1 VKDLSECVG
10 KVLRGQVQS
19 VGYRSWLLVFDDGTL
34 CELIAE
40 GDEDGA
46 TVDDRWSKLSNMELM
61 DDYPLQELR
70 LLGLITEDDERER
83 LDVAA
88 QQVDLEKEDRRKQ
101 YERLKAEF
109 EQS

>member
-1 VKDLSECVG
+1 VG

-19 VGYRSWLLVFDDGTL
+19 VGYSRWLLVFGDGTL

-46 TVDDRWSKLSNMELM
+46 TVDDRWRNLSNLEMMEG
-61 DDYPLQELR
+61 YPLQELR

-88 QQVDLEKEDRRKQ
+88 QQVDLEKEERRKQ
-101 YERLKAEF
+101 YEQLKAEF